1 MKNKWNDNS
10 VQFPR
15 LISEIFSTVNI
26 SDESMDGLCESM
38 DLTESEVQEI
48 VDRAHAEWEIIKE
61 NT

>member
-1 MKNKWNDNS
+1 
-10 VQFPR
+10 
-15 LISEIFSTVNI
+15 VNI